1 MERVLVAFED
11 PGNTRRISEV
21 LESEGAARCLRCR
34 SADQVKRL
42 AYKQGL
48 RAVIC
53 GFKLADQPAGELF
66 FDLPDR
72 CGMLVVARQSQLEM
86 LPSADILRLPIPFT
100 RRELTDAVEFLLDG
114 YRRTEPS
121 LRPRRG
127 PEEKALVEAAK
138 GLLMARKG
146 LTEEE
151 AHRALQQRSMES
163 GLRMETLARQL
174 TQQTK

>member
-1 MERVLVAFED
+1 MKLV
-11 PGNTRRISEV
+11 
-21 LESEGAARCLRCR
+21 
-34 SADQVKRL
+34 
-42 AYKQGL
+42 
-48 RAVIC
+48 
-53 GFKLADQPAGELF
+53 
-66 FDLPDR
+66 DLDR
-72 CGMLVVARQSQLEM
+72 CYSVSRVPLENGRELVLYNFHLSAYTSDGTIAEEQLEM
-86 LPSADILRLPIPFT
+86 LLSADILRLPIPFT

>member
-1 MERVLVAFED
+1 MDRVIVAFASEKSQTQI
-11 PGNTRRISEV
+11 TRL
-21 LESEGAARCLRCR
+21 LESGGIYPAGCCFSGAEEVRMVWNLG
-34 SADQVKRL
+34 SAV
-42 AYKQGL
+42 
-48 RAVIC
+48 VIC

-72 CGMLVVARQSQLEM
+72 CGMLVVARRSQLEM

-127 PEEKALVEAAK
+127 PKEKALVEAAK